1 MREHLR
7 HLRAEPDFAR
17 AIAMR
22 GFSTVLA
29 RHTCAHRAREL
40 LSICKQG

>member
-1 MREHLR
+1 MRDHLR
-7 HLRAEPDFAR
+7 RLQAEPDFAQ
-17 AIAMR
+17 AIALR
-22 GFSTVLA
+22 GFSTVRA